1 MHLNLFA
8 FAIPLFLFFI
18 GLEYWYSRRKKK
30 DLFSFSESVA
40 NLNVGMAERLTD
52 FFTTGAF
59 YFLYAYIHKHY
70 ALLEIKSSVLTWIL
84 LFFCTDFIWYW
95 YHRFA
100 HEINIFWAAHI
111 VHHQSEDFNYT
122 TSTRITILQAGIRG
136 SFWALLPLI
145 GFPPG
150 MIAIFLLVHGAY
162 PFFTHTQAIGKLGFI
177 EKIFVTPAHHGVHH
191 ASNEPYLDKN
201 YGDIL
206 IIWDKLFGTFAE
218 EKEKPVYGLT
228 KPLKSYSFFW
238 QHFHH
243 FIELAIAVKRSPD
256 FKNKI
261 KILFGRPETIDPAI
275 RTVLE
280 RKLLRRDLSEPSTA
294 LKQYVFFQAAVTTI
308 LLFGLL
314 LFAYYLTPVQLF
326 IGAIFLLV
334 SMVNTGALLEKQ
346 RWILYPEL
354 IRLFLLL
361 LFINNFYFNI
371 YLLLLCSFVI
381 FCMLAFS
388 KTVGKRYYVLLYGI
402 EE

>member
-18 GLEYWYSRRKKK
+18 GLEYWHSRKKK
-30 DLFSFSESVA
+30 KKLFSFSESVA

-52 FFTTGAF
+52 FFTTGSF
-59 YFLYAYIHKHY
+59 YFLYAYLYKYY
-70 ALLEIKSSVLTWIL
+70 AIFNIRSSVLTWVL
-84 LFFCTDFIWYW
+84 LFFCTDLIWYW

-100 HEINIFWAAHI
+100 HKINIFWAAHI

-122 TSTRITILQAGIRG
+122 TSTRITVLQAGIRG
-136 SFWALLPLI
+136 SFWALLPML

-150 MIAIFLLVHGAY
+150 MIATFLLVHGAY
-162 PFFTHTQAIGKLGFI
+162 PFFTHTQAIGKLGI
-177 EKIFVTPAHHGVHH
+177 LEKIFVTPTHHGVHH
-191 ASNEPYLDKN
+191 ASNEAYLDKN

-238 QHFHH
+238 QHFHQ
-243 FIELAIAVKRSPD
+243 FIELAMAVKRSAG

-261 KILFGRPETIDPAI
+261 RILFGLPETIDPAI

-280 RKLLRRDLSEPSTA
+280 RKLLRRDLSKPSA
-294 LKQYVFFQAAVTTI
+294 VLKQYVFFQVAITSI

-314 LFAYYLTPVQLF
+314 LFAYYFTPLQLF
-326 IGAIFLLV
+326 IGGVFLLV

-354 IRLFLLL
+354 IRLFLLMI
-361 LFINNFYFNI
+361 FINNFYFNI
-371 YLLLLCSFVI
+371 YLLFIFSIVMLCL
-381 FCMLAFS
+381 LAFS
-388 KTVGKRYYVLLYGI
+388 KEVGRRYYILLYGQ
-402 EE
+402 